1 MINYSAAGEGC
12 KNRTSKLA
20 DFISSVLKECLHLV
34 VVIILGYQ
42 VLGEGVVAVL
52 LALEH
57 ALTVGPAQRARCI

>member
-1 MINYSAAGEGC
+1 
-12 KNRTSKLA
+12 
-20 DFISSVLKECLHLV
+20 LHLV